1 MTPSELDDL
10 PYRLNVGIM
19 LVNDDGF
26 VFVGQRRDN
35 HSDAWQMPQGGID
48 DGEDPKEAALRELFE
63 ETGIVTNLVEIL
75 SVSKDWVHY
84 DLPIELIDKLW
95 NGQYRGQKQ
104 KWYLMRFLGS
114 DSEVNIQTE
123 HPEFS
128 KWKWMQPDNLVEN
141 IVPFKRPVYQQVLAE
156 FRHNLTN
163 FVTINS

>member
-19 LVNDDGF
+19 LVNDDRF

-63 ETGIVTNLVEIL
+63 ETGIATNLVEIL

-95 NGQYRGQKQ
+95 YGQYRGQKQ

-156 FRHNLTN
+156 FRDNLTN

>member
-1 MTPSELDDL
+1 MTPSELYDL

-26 VFVGQRRDN
+26 VFVGQRSDN

-48 DGEDPKEAALRELFE
+48 EGEDPKEAALRELFE
-63 ETGIVTNLVEIL
+63 ETGIATNLVEIL

-141 IVPFKRPVYQQVLAE
+141 IVPFKRPVYQQVIAE